1 MEEVEDAYYRRR
13 SEFMNNSQNDNAC
26 QRLNAYLVMQWI
38 AVVVATLFLHAS
50 STFFWTV
57 NLITFLALFIGYIR
71 FSALN
76 DFIIALCFSLSGVF
90 SFAINLRFLG
100 TSIKAVGTNVGII
113 VIPIYI
119 LLFSFLNN
127 NKPLHNIDLYRLMKC
142 LSILGTI
149 TMAAAFILSGKNMI
163 GVLRG
168 SLNSY
173 NVSLSGFFYSKNIY
187 GAFVA
192 LSLMA
197 DFYLLKSGFRNRGGY
212 SICIIKVIAVILS
225 SSRAALL
232 LTGVSLLTLF
242 LLSKHRTLKE
252 WAVLLLISLV
262 IVVVLFRH
270 PDYIAIFE
278 NNVLKLDIGDAGR
291 NVARTRAFAS
301 IPNSIITRLF
311 GVGYAG
317 IDYFKIDIDNSFYN
331 EYFSGGIIKIIL
343 VVVMLIYSFFKCA
356 NLRKENIVLGN
367 SCIAAVLSYLA
378 YALFESTPVFELG
391 IINYCFMFFMY
402 IIPWGYSFNE

>member
-1 MEEVEDAYYRRR
+1 M
-13 SEFMNNSQNDNAC
+13 
-26 QRLNAYLVMQWI
+26 
-38 AVVVATLFLHAS
+38 
-50 STFFWTV
+50 
-57 NLITFLALFIGYIR
+57 
-71 FSALN
+71 
-76 DFIIALCFSLSGVF
+76 
-90 SFAINLRFLG
+90 
-100 TSIKAVGTNVGII
+100 
-113 VIPIYI
+113 
-119 LLFSFLNN
+119 
-127 NKPLHNIDLYRLMKC
+127 
-142 LSILGTI
+142 
-149 TMAAAFILSGKNMI
+149 
-163 GVLRG
+163 
-168 SLNSY
+168 
-173 NVSLSGFFYSKNIY
+173 
-187 GAFVA
+187 
-192 LSLMA
+192 
-197 DFYLLKSGFRNRGGY
+197 
-212 SICIIKVIAVILS
+212 
-225 SSRAALL
+225 
-232 LTGVSLLTLF
+232 LTLF

-391 IINYCFMFFMY
+391 ITNYCFMFFMY